1 MIKNIFA
8 EEELLEK
15 LKKKSNTL
23 EKWLLNKELE
33 IKQIALRKVWKSPS

>member
-1 MIKNIFA
+1 LLKWVVEMIKNIFA

-23 EKWLLNKELE
+23 EK
-33 IKQIALRKVWKSPS
+33 